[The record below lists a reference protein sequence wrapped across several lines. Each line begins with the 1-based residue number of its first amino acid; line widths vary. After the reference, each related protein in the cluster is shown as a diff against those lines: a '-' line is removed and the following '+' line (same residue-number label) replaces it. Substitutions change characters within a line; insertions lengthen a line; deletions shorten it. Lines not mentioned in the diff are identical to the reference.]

1 MTPDIAICLTI
12 LGVAILLFAWDRVPA
27 DVIALGVMLAVV
39 ATGLLPPDK
48 AFAGFSSDTVM
59 MILGLLIMSAGLI
72 QTGVVEITGRYV
84 FDLAGRNPAIFLP
97 VIMVS
102 VATVSAFMS
111 NTAATAFFVPLVIG
125 YAAKIGASPSRF
137 LLPLAFASIL
147 TSSVTLISTSTN
159 LVVSEILTRYQ
170 QAPMGMFEMAPVGI
184 PIAVVGLLYVWSI
197 GVRLIPQREDQKA
210 EEKIGERKYQADVV
224 VVEDG
229 PLVGKSLSDAKITAD
244 AGFTVVKLIRGKETV
259 RGEKKLTDVDLQAGD
274 ELIIEGLRAHL
285 LKIKDI
291 EGLDFKAD
299 VHLVDPD
306 KEEKEDKTIV
316 EGVLLP
322 RSPLIGQSLRSLDFK
337 ERYGLQVLALHRAGR
352 VPSTISSARLRMGD
366 VLLLQGTNADVK
378 ALEQGNLF
386 NIFGGVEAARLNRS
400 RAPLAAAIFVAAIA
414 AVDLQARLSARCGP
428 GGCIRDAA
436 HALPLSRGGL
446 PPGGVESPD
455 PDRCAALARRGHG
468 DQRCRQVSRTAVD
481 RRHRRRRALSPAD
494 VLLHPDGG
502 ADPAHVQPGRGPG
515 GAADRH
521 ANRNRAGRRSAALRH
536 DGRRGGKLFL
546 PDAAGAFLPH
556 GLRTGQVSVFR
567 FPEGRHATDGPDL
580 HSCDCARPLGL
591 AAAGSMNATQG
602 NRCRLTRALA
612 GQAPRYAVLTSGL
625 CSSSMPGPVI
635 VTRPWSST

>member
-27 DVIALGVMLAVV
+27 DVIALGVMLTVV
-39 ATGLLPPDK
+39 ATGLLPADK

-274 ELIIEGLRAHL
+274 ELILEGLRAHL

-291 EGLDFKAD
+291 GGLDFKAD
-299 VHLVDPD
+299 VHLVDPE

-352 VPSTISSARLRMGD
+352 VPSTISAARLRMGD

-414 AVDLQARLSARCGP
+414 AVTFKLASLPVAVLGGAFVMLLTRCLSPEEAYRQVEWKALILIGALLSLGAAMETSGAGRFLAQQLIGVIGADGPYRLLTCFFILTVALTQPMSNQA
-428 GGCIRDAA
+428 
-436 HALPLSRGGL
+436 
-446 PPGGVESPD
+446 
-455 PDRCAALARRGHG
+455 AALVVLPIAM
-468 DQRCRQVSRTAVD
+468 RTAIE
-481 RRHRRRRALSPAD
+481 L
-494 VLLHPDGG
+494 G
-502 ADPAHVQPGRGPG
+502 ADPRPFGMMVAVAASCSYLTPLEPSCLMVYGPG
-515 GAADRH
+515 KYRFSD
-521 ANRNRAGRRSAALRH
+521 
-536 DGRRGGKLFL
+536 FL
-546 PDAAGAFLPH
+546 KVGMPLTVLIYILAITLVPWVWP
-556 GLRTGQVSVFR
+556 LQVR
-567 FPEGRHATDGPDL
+567 
-580 HSCDCARPLGL
+580 
-591 AAAGSMNATQG
+591 
-602 NRCRLTRALA
+602 
-612 GQAPRYAVLTSGL
+612 
-625 CSSSMPGPVI
+625 
-635 VTRPWSST
+635 